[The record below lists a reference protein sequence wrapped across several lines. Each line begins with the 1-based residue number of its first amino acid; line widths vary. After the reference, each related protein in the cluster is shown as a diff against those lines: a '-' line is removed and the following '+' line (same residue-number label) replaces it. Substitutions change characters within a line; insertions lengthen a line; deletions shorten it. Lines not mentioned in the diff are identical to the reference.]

1 MLFFILCRGKMMS
14 NINDKRKY
22 ERYSCKIKTK
32 FDYYEG
38 DPETIDIYL
47 DIPEKAKGT
56 IIDISKGGVFILS
69 NEKITV
75 GIPAVIHFE
84 LNNIK
89 YDILGKIIRTGSL
102 ENNPSD
108 VAKKFLPFLS
118 SGNYYIA
125 VEFNEVFE
133 QLNPETL

>member
-1 MLFFILCRGKMMS
+1 MINS
-14 NINDKRKY
+14 NDKRKF

-38 DPETIDIYL
+38 DPEAIDIYI

-56 IIDISKGGVFILS
+56 ILDISKGGLFILS
-69 NEKITV
+69 NERITV
-75 GIPAVIHFE
+75 GIPAVMHFE
-84 LNNIK
+84 LKKNK
-89 YDILGKIIRTGSL
+89 FDLLGKIVRTGSL

-108 VAKKFLPFLS
+108 IAKKFLPFLS

-125 VEFNEVFE
+125 VEFNDVFE

>member
-1 MLFFILCRGKMMS
+1 MTGK
-14 NINDKRKY
+14 NDKRKY

-38 DPETIDIYL
+38 DPETIDIHL
-47 DIPEKAKGT
+47 DVPEKGKGT

-69 NEKITV
+69 NDRITV

-84 LNNIK
+84 LNKNK
-89 YDILGKIIRTGSL
+89 FDIPGKIIRTGSL
-102 ENNPSD
+102 ENNPSE

-133 QLNPETL
+133 QLNPEAL

>member
-1 MLFFILCRGKMMS
+1 MS
-14 NINDKRKY
+14 SSNNKRKF

-38 DPETIDIYL
+38 DPETIDIYI
-47 DIPEKAKGT
+47 DIPGKAKGT
-56 IIDISKGGVFILS
+56 IIDISKGGLFILS
-69 NEKITV
+69 NERISV
-75 GIPAVIHFE
+75 GIPVVLHFE
-84 LNNIK
+84 IK
-89 YDILGKIIRTGSL
+89 KIKFDILGKIIRTGSL

-125 VEFNEVFE
+125 VEFNDVLE
-133 QLNPETL
+133 QLNPESL

>member
-1 MLFFILCRGKMMS
+1 MS
-14 NINDKRKY
+14 NNNDKRKFD
-22 ERYSCKIKTK
+22 RHSCKIKTK

-38 DPETIDIYL
+38 DPETIDINI
-47 DIPEKAKGT
+47 DIPGNAKGT
-56 IIDISKGGVFILS
+56 ILDISKGGLFILS
-69 NEKITV
+69 NERITV

-84 LNNIK
+84 LKKNKFGIP
-89 YDILGKIIRTGSL
+89 GRIIRTGSL
-102 ENNPSD
+102 KNNPSD

-133 QLNPETL
+133 ELNPETL

>member
-1 MLFFILCRGKMMS
+1 MMS
-14 NINDKRKY
+14 SINDKRKY

-32 FDYYEG
+32 FDYYKG

-75 GIPAVIHFE
+75 GVPLVIHFE
-84 LNNIK
+84 LNK
-89 YDILGKIIRTGSL
+89 VKFDILGKIVRTGSL

>member
-1 MLFFILCRGKMMS
+1 MS
-14 NINDKRKY
+14 NSTDKRKF

-47 DIPEKAKGT
+47 DVPEKGKGT

-75 GIPAVIHFE
+75 GIPVVIHFE
-84 LNNIK
+84 LYK
-89 YDILGKIIRTGSL
+89 EKFDILGRIVRTGSL
-102 ENNPSD
+102 KNNPSD

-118 SGNYYIA
+118 SGKYYIA

-133 QLNPETL
+133 KLNPETL